1 MLRAPAGV
9 EGLQGYP
16 HIHLGNGLAFLP
28 QGAKQF
34 HQRRRPL
41 QLAGRGLN
49 DQIQPPQHQRSSSE
63 GFEMAQGG

>member
-9 EGLQGYP
+9 EGLQSYP

-34 HQRRRPL
+34 HQRRSTL
-41 QLAGRGLN
+41 QLAGGCLN
-49 DQIQPPQHQRSSSE
+49 DQIQPPQH
-63 GFEMAQGG
+63 